1 MRVDSLSEHFFDSL
15 SFTEK
20 FISGDVQ
27 FLLGFSVDGETL
39 DDLIFAVF
47 AGNGVREDEAG
58 GNSVASI
65 RGDSHGSP
73 FTVGTED
80 PVSNVVDSRATSGG
94 STGELSGLDDGST
107 SLLDGRDEVL
117 FNPVVIN
124 EGSGVLALDGGEVD
138 IGVHSGRV
146 VTPDGELLD
155 FFDVGTSLFGQLSEG
170 SVVIQSGH
178 GSEVFFGDVLS
189 IVRSD
194 QAVGVGGVTD
204 DDDLDVSVGVV
215 VEGSTGINEDLTVIL
230 QEVTSFHTRSSGL
243 STDKQSVV
251 GVLETFRELVAADNG
266 VQKGESAILE
276 FHGDTLEGTSGSG
289 DIEQLEDDGLVLAQ
303 HVTVGNSED
312 GGITDVTSST
322 SDSDSDGVF
331 MAGGEVV
338 EGDGSGERLGETDE
352 VLEHCDQID
361 TFIKKEILLITK
373 LRAAY
378 L

>member
-1 MRVDSLSEHFFDSL
+1 MRVNNLSEHFFNSL
-15 SFTEK
+15 SFTEE

-27 FLLGFSVDGETL
+27 LLLGFSVDGETL

-65 RGDSHGSP
+65 RGNSHGSP

-107 SLLDGRDEVL
+107 SLLDGGDEVL
-117 FNPVVIN
+117 FNPGVIN
-124 EGSGVLALDGGEVD
+124 EGSGGLTLDGGEVD
-138 IGVHSGRV
+138 IRVHSGRV

-155 FFDVGTSLFGQLSEG
+155 FFDVSTGLFGQLSEG

-178 GSEVFFGDVLS
+178 GSEVFLRDVLS
-189 IVRSD
+189 IVGSD
-194 QAVGVGGVTD
+194 QAVGVSGVTD
-204 DDDLDVSVGVV
+204 NDDLDVSVGVV
-215 VEGSTGINEDLTVIL
+215 VEGSTGIDEDLTVVL

-243 STDKQSVV
+243 STDEQSVV
-251 GVLETFRELVAADNG
+251 GVLETFGELVAADNG

-276 FHGDTLEGTSGSG
+276 FHGNTIEGTSGGG

-331 MAGGEVV
+331 VAGGEVV

-352 VLEHCDQID
+352 VLEHFDQNDI
-361 TFIKKEILLITK
+361 FIFV
-373 LRAAY
+373 
-378 L
+378 